1 MTKNKVLIIDG
12 NNLLHR
18 VYWAASVMQN
28 TTETTHI
35 YLFLK
40 SLKSYVELFNPRKII
55 VCWDFR
61 EKTVENYR
69 KMLDE
74 NYKAQRD
81 EEKSQQVYHCM
92 PIILKLLATLGI
104 IQINPKSLEADD
116 IIFWLSTIKY
126 PNDSIIVTTDTD
138 MYQLV
143 SEELPENVIYN
154 PKRKQEITP
163 LFLKEHFNVNNGFEF
178 IIQKALRGDK
188 ADNLS
193 GIKGIRST
201 KIQDILSILKI
212 NYDLDSLKDSSL
224 LKEEELEQFKHNLK
238 MMKFD
243 GALISDDELDWY
255 EECLAKPKEN
265 SKEAFSL
272 LIKELEFWNIY
283 KKVDFWYKTFNRIDF
298 TDVFASLFDFAIED
312 HQ

>member
-18 VYWAASVMQN
+18 VYWVANVMPKS
-28 TTETTHI
+28 TATTHI

-40 SLKSYVELFNPRKII
+40 SLKSYVELFSPRKII

-81 EEKSQQVYHCM
+81 EEKSQQVYQCM
-92 PIILKLLATLGI
+92 PIIMKLLSTLGV
-104 IQINPKSLEADD
+104 IQINPKMLEADD
-116 IIFWLSTIKY
+116 IIFWLAIEKY
-126 PNDSIIVTTDTD
+126 PNDSIVVTTDTD

-143 SEELPENVIYN
+143 SDSLPENVIYN

-163 LFLKEHFNVNNGFEF
+163 IFLKEHFNVNNGFEF

-188 ADNLS
+188 ADNLA

-201 KIQDILSILKI
+201 KIQDILSILQI

-224 LKEEELEQFKHNLK
+224 LKEEELEQFKHNIK
-238 MMKFD
+238 MMMFD
-243 GALISDDELDWY
+243 SSLISQEERDWY
-255 EECLAKPKEN
+255 EDCMNRPTEN

-298 TDVFASLFDFAIED
+298 TDVFATLFDFSITEN
-312 HQ
+312 